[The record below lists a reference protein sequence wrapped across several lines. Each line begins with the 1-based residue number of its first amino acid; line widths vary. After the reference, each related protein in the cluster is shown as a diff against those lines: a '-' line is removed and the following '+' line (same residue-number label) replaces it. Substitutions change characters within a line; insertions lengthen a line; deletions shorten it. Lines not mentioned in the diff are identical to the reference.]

1 MSIRILLADDHAV
14 VRRGLHVML
23 STQGGLELVGEAS
36 NGLETLALAQRLAP
50 DIILMDLQMPVLDG
64 LATMERLRESGSTAK
79 VIVLTSF
86 ADQTHVLPAVR
97 AGARGYLL
105 KDVEPEELIRAIR
118 RVHEGK
124 IELHSEVAGQ
134 LLELV
139 AAAEPPAGAPAADTP
154 AARTGLLAAVGAGP
168 FAALTRREL
177 EVLGLI
183 ASGKNNK
190 EIAAALFIS
199 EKTVKTHVSHVLDK
213 LGVPDRTQ
221 AALLAAKHGL

>member
-1 MSIRILLADDHAV
+1 MRILLADDHAV

-36 NGLETLALAQRLAP
+36 NGIETLELAERLAP

-64 LATMERLRESGSTAK
+64 LATMERLRDNGSQAK
-79 VIVLTSF
+79 VIVLTSY
-86 ADQTHVLPAVR
+86 ADQDHVLPAVR

-105 KDVEPEELIRAIR
+105 KDVEPEDLIRAIR

-124 IELHSEVAGQ
+124 IELHSEIAGQ

-139 AAAEPPAGAPAADTP
+139 TAADHPAVEPQLPAAKP
-154 AARTGLLAAVGAGP
+154 GASP
-168 FAALTRREL
+168 FGELTRRER
-177 EVLGLI
+177 EVLELL

-190 EIAAALFIS
+190 EIAAALYIS

-221 AALLAAKHGL
+221 AALLAVKHGQ

>member
-36 NGLETLALAQRLAP
+36 NGIETLELAARLAP

-64 LATMERLRESGSTAK
+64 LATMERLRDNGSEAK
-79 VIVLTSF
+79 VIVLTSY
-86 ADQTHVLPAVR
+86 ADQDHVLPAVR

-105 KDVEPEELIRAIR
+105 KDVEPEDLIRAIR

-124 IELHSEVAGQ
+124 IELHSEIAGQ

-139 AAAEPPAGAPAADTP
+139 TAADHP
-154 AARTGLLAAVGAGP
+154 AVDSRLPAVGSVASP
-168 FAALTRREL
+168 FGELTRRER
-177 EVLGLI
+177 EVLELL

-190 EIAAALFIS
+190 EIAAVLYIS

-221 AALLAAKHGL
+221 AALLAVKHGH

>member
-14 VRRGLHVML
+14 VRRGLQVML
-23 STQGGLELVGEAS
+23 STQSGIELVGEAS
-36 NGLETLALAQRLAP
+36 NGIETLALAERLAP
-50 DIILMDLQMPVLDG
+50 DVILMDLQMPVLDG
-64 LATMERLRESGSTAK
+64 LATMERLRASGSSAK

-86 ADQTHVLPAVR
+86 ADQSHVLPAVR

-124 IELHSEVAGQ
+124 IELHSEAAGQ

-139 AAAEPPAGAPAADTP
+139 SAAEPVTEPSAT
-154 AARTGLLAAVGAGP
+154 LANSP
-168 FAALTRREL
+168 FGELTRREL
-177 EVLGLI
+177 EVLSLL

-190 EIAAALFIS
+190 EIAAQLFIS

-221 AALLAAKHGL
+221 AALLAAKHGLSEESLSSS